1 METLLQDVRFGA
13 RTLLRNPAFAFVAV
27 VTLALGVGANA
38 AIFSVVNGVLLRPL
52 PWGEPDRVVTIW
64 SRWTAFDK
72 TWVSD
77 GEVNDYRREAK
88 TLAAVGAWDEGAVN
102 LTGDGNPER
111 IASGTV
117 TANLFS
123 VLGVQPV
130 RGRAFTPQ
138 EDVPNGPR
146 VAIIGYGL
154 WQRRYAGDPGIV
166 GRSVPIDGESYQ
178 VVGIMPKDFVLPTDF
193 QSPTPT
199 AIWLPARWD
208 GASADH
214 GNHGYYAAARLADG
228 VTVEQASEELH
239 AITQRWIER
248 GLYPKPMQYDALVL
262 PLRADVLG
270 TVRRAVWLLFGAVGF
285 LLLIAC
291 ANVANLLLARGEARQ
306 REIAARVALGAGRLR
321 ILRQLVTEGA
331 VLAAAGAAVGLLLAF
346 SMLRLISWWNPG
358 NIPRLEHAAV
368 DARVLLFT
376 LALTLLTTFVF
387 SLAPAVRLLRSDL
400 TDAIKQGSANAT
412 VGSARQRFRS
422 ALIVAQMALAVMLLV
437 GAGLMIR
444 TLWSLQHI
452 DLGFNPTGVLT
463 MRLSLPR
470 ASYATDADVS
480 GFYTRLVEEVK
491 TVPGVSEAGAA
502 RVLPL
507 ASTIGD
513 FGLRVDGYVPPPGT
527 NAKGDWQIVTPGYIE
542 AMGEQIARGRTLLAS
557 DTATSQLVGLINEEM
572 ARKYWAGRDAVGGR
586 FRIGS
591 SAMRPW
597 ITVVGIVKSVRHNGV
612 AGVVKEKFYIPHTQW
627 AASVGSANNMRA
639 MTLVV
644 RTSGRPAV
652 LSAPVRAAIARLDP
666 ALPVADVR
674 SMDDVVSSAMS
685 TPRFTGL
692 LLGAFALLALIL
704 SAVGIYGLLSFLV
717 SRRTRE
723 IGIRVAI
730 GADRGRVLALVLRN
744 AAVLAV
750 SGAIAGTVGA
760 LALTRLLQKLLHGV
774 TPHDPAT
781 LAASAAALIAVAL
794 AASAVPAW
802 RASRVNPVV
811 ALRSD

>member
-38 AIFSVVNGVLLRPL
+38 AIFSVVNAVLLRPL

-166 GRSVPIDGESYQ
+166 GRSIPIDGESYQ

-199 AIWLPARWD
+199 AIWLPAQWD

-270 TVRRAVWLLFGAVGF
+270 TMRRAVWLLFGAVGF

>member
-38 AIFSVVNGVLLRPL
+38 AIFSVVNAVLLRPL

-166 GRSVPIDGESYQ
+166 GRSIPIDGESYQ

>member
-38 AIFSVVNGVLLRPL
+38 AIFSVVNAVLLRPL

>member
-166 GRSVPIDGESYQ
+166 GRSIPIDGESYQ

>member
-38 AIFSVVNGVLLRPL
+38 AIVSVVNAVLLRPL

-166 GRSVPIDGESYQ
+166 GRSIPIDGESYQ

>member
-38 AIFSVVNGVLLRPL
+38 AIFSGVNAVLLRPL

-166 GRSVPIDGESYQ
+166 GRSIPIDGESYQ

>member
-1 METLLQDVRFGA
+1 
-13 RTLLRNPAFAFVAV
+13 
-27 VTLALGVGANA
+27 
-38 AIFSVVNGVLLRPL
+38 
-52 PWGEPDRVVTIW
+52 
-64 SRWTAFDK
+64 
-72 TWVSD
+72 
-77 GEVNDYRREAK
+77 
-88 TLAAVGAWDEGAVN
+88 
-102 LTGDGNPER
+102 
-111 IASGTV
+111 
-117 TANLFS
+117 
-123 VLGVQPV
+123 
-130 RGRAFTPQ
+130 
-138 EDVPNGPR
+138 
-146 VAIIGYGL
+146 
-154 WQRRYAGDPGIV
+154 
-166 GRSVPIDGESYQ
+166 
-178 VVGIMPKDFVLPTDF
+178 
-193 QSPTPT
+193 
-199 AIWLPARWD
+199 
-208 GASADH
+208 
-214 GNHGYYAAARLADG
+214 
-228 VTVEQASEELH
+228 
-239 AITQRWIER
+239 
-248 GLYPKPMQYDALVL
+248 
-262 PLRADVLG
+262 
-270 TVRRAVWLLFGAVGF
+270 
-285 LLLIAC
+285 
-291 ANVANLLLARGEARQ
+291 
-306 REIAARVALGAGRLR
+306 
-321 ILRQLVTEGA
+321 
-331 VLAAAGAAVGLLLAF
+331 
-346 SMLRLISWWNPG
+346 
-358 NIPRLEHAAV
+358 
-368 DARVLLFT
+368 
-376 LALTLLTTFVF
+376 
-387 SLAPAVRLLRSDL
+387 
-400 TDAIKQGSANAT
+400 
-412 VGSARQRFRS
+412 
-422 ALIVAQMALAVMLLV
+422 MALAVMLLV

>member
-38 AIFSVVNGVLLRPL
+38 AIFSVVNAVLLRPL

-166 GRSVPIDGESYQ
+166 GRSIPIDGESYQ

-270 TVRRAVWLLFGAVGF
+270 TMRRAVWLLFGAVGF

>member
-38 AIFSVVNGVLLRPL
+38 AIFSVVNAVLLRPL

-270 TVRRAVWLLFGAVGF
+270 TMRRAVWLLFGAVGF
-285 LLLIAC
+285 LLRIAC

-368 DARVLLFT
+368 DARALLFT